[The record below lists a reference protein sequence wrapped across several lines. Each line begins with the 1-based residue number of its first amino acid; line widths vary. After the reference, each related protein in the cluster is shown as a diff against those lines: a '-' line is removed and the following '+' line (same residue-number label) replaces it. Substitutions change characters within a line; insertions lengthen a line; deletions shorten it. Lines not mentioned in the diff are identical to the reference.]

1 MNVWGEITYM
11 LKIGS
16 VKLENWLVMA
26 PMAGITNFPFRLIV
40 KRLGAGL
47 VTTEMVSAMGLT
59 LGQKKTLDYLKSDP
73 GEKPLAVQIFGSRPD
88 IMAKAAQIVVE
99 AGANIVDINMGCPVK
114 KVVKTGAGASLL
126 RSPKR
131 VAEIVLAVRHACQVP
146 LTVKI
151 RAGWFP
157 EQPTASE
164 IARVIE
170 DCGADAITVHP
181 RFASHNFSV
190 RADWTLIGMV
200 KEWVKIPVIGNGD
213 VLEPSL
219 ALKMKNQTGCDG
231 VMIGRGAVGNP
242 WIFKQILCLEKGLPV
257 PKPDLSERRSLII
270 EHYRLLS
277 GSMGNRKAALLI
289 RGLLLWYTKGLP
301 NSARLRESINQIKD
315 IEFLMSTM
323 DNYFSML
330 KDREF

>member
-1 MNVWGEITYM
+1 M
-11 LKIGS
+11 
-16 VKLENWLVMA
+16 
-26 PMAGITNFPFRLIV
+26 
-40 KRLGAGL
+40 
-47 VTTEMVSAMGLT
+47 
-59 LGQKKTLDYLKSDP
+59 
-73 GEKPLAVQIFGSRPD
+73 
-88 IMAKAAQIVVE
+88 
-99 AGANIVDINMGCPVK
+99 
-114 KVVKTGAGASLL
+114 
-126 RSPKR
+126 
-131 VAEIVLAVRHACQVP
+131 AVRHACQVP

-170 DCGADAITVHP
+170 DCGADAVTVHP
-181 RFASHNFSV
+181 RFASHNFSD

-257 PKPDLSERRSLII
+257 TKPDLSERRSLII
-270 EHYRLLS
+270 EHYHLLS
-277 GSMGNRKAALLI
+277 GSVGKRNAALLM

-315 IEFLMSTM
+315 VESLMSTT

>member
-1 MNVWGEITYM
+1 M

-40 KRLGAGL
+40 KKLGAGL

-59 LGQKKTLDYLKSDP
+59 LGHKKSYDYLRSDP
-73 GEKPLAVQIFGSRPD
+73 GEQPLAVQIFGSKPD

-126 RSPKR
+126 RNPKR
-131 VAEIVLAVRHACQVP
+131 VADIVLAVRHACQVP

-164 IARVIE
+164 IARVVE

-181 RFASHNFSV
+181 RYATQRFSV
-190 RADWTLIGMV
+190 PADWTLIGLV
-200 KEWVKIPVIGNGD
+200 KERVKIPVIGNGD
-213 VLEPSL
+213 VVEPSL

-231 VMIGRGAVGNP
+231 VMIGRGAVGYP
-242 WIFKQILCLEKGLPV
+242 WIFKQILCLEKGLPFT
-257 PKPDLSERRSLII
+257 KPDLSERRSLII
-270 EHYRLLS
+270 EHYHLLS
-277 GSMGNRKAALLI
+277 GSMGKQRAALPM
-289 RGLLLWYTKGLP
+289 RGLLLRYTKGLP
-301 NSARLRESINQIKD
+301 NSARLRESINRIKD
-315 IEFLMSTM
+315 VESLISTM
-323 DNYFSML
+323 DSYFSML